1 MNTQFSRKLLQELFK
16 NNDHDGFTGWEL
28 LVVTIIIGILT
39 VWALPS
45 FLTRPGIAIS
55 SVGKQY
61 TGSLNRS
68 QQAYF
73 LENGRFSKT
82 ISKLGLGISEQ
93 DINNRINYNSINYK
107 YSTIAT
113 SKAAFNYGI
122 ARHKYPKYRHNI
134 WLNFHITTTSTSIT
148 VPTFVGAV
156 FVVPVKE
163 NNKIELTTIAVLCE
177 SKEFTAIRPANP
189 ILKNGVPVCPEGTR
203 EIE

>member
-1 MNTQFSRKLLQELFK
+1 MNTQFSRKLLQHLFK

-39 VWALPS
+39 VWAGSSS
-45 FLTRPGIAIS
+45 FLNEPARAGS
-55 SVGKQY
+55 SEAKQY
-61 TGSLNRS
+61 TGSMNRG
-68 QQAYF
+68 QQTYF

-82 ISKLGLGISEQ
+82 ISKLDLGIPEQ
-93 DINNRINYNSINYK
+93 TTKYN

-122 ARHKYPKYRHNI
+122 ARRKYDSRDNSGF
-134 WLNFHITTTSTSIT
+134 NFHSKPLI
-148 VPTFVGAV
+148 TFVGAA

-163 NNKIELTTIAVLCE
+163 NNKIKLTTIAVLCE
-177 SKEFTAIRPANP
+177 SKFFTATRPANP

>member
-1 MNTQFSRKLLQELFK
+1 MNTQFSRKLLQHLFK
-16 NNDHDGFTGWEL
+16 NNDHDGFTWWEV
-28 LVVTIIIGILT
+28 LVVTIIIGILS
-39 VWALPS
+39 VLALPS
-45 FLTRPGIAIS
+45 FLNQPGRAVS
-55 SVGKQY
+55 SESRLY

-82 ISKLGLGISEQ
+82 ISKLDLGSLEQ
-93 DINNRINYNSINYK
+93 TMNNSINYN

-122 ARHKYPKYRHNI
+122 ARHEYAQHHHNS
-134 WLNFHITTTSTSIT
+134 WFNSHYTSSSTLLIT
-148 VPTFVGAV
+148 VVGAV

-163 NNKIELTTIAVLCE
+163 NNKIKLTTIAVLCE
-177 SKEFTAIRPANP
+177 SKFFTATRPANP

>member
-1 MNTQFSRKLLQELFK
+1 MNTQFSRKLLQHLFK

-45 FLTRPGIAIS
+45 FLTQPNIPRSEGR
-55 SVGKQY
+55 QY
-61 TGSLNRS
+61 TGSMNRG

-82 ISKLGLGISEQ
+82 MSKLGLGISEQ
-93 DINNRINYNSINYK
+93 TIFYN

-122 ARHKYPKYRHNI
+122 PRHEYPQYRKNI
-134 WLNFHITTTSTSIT
+134 WLNFHIIITSRSMPLRT
-148 VPTFVGAV
+148 VVGAV

-163 NNKIELTTIAVLCE
+163 NNKIKLTTISVRCE
-177 SKEFTAIRPANP
+177 SKFFTATLPARP
-189 ILKNGVPVCPEGTR
+189 ILKDGVPICPEGTST
-203 EIE
+203 IE